1 MGMFSRRLFAPQE
14 ANGCIDDQAQEREPR
29 DLREA
34 RHGSVALLE
43 FLKGR
48 QLIPADES
56 TAIERC
62 RKRVEESG
70 LVSIMMET
78 CGSIN
83 RMVGRTIID
92 VHSFLPPDPILCCF
106 IFVEEGTEY
115 FMRLELQGEVPTLLF
130 LERKWRDTVTNDFVR
145 WAHRLVEIEPV
156 TINVKMVHEFGEL
169 RVSAEQVR
177 EWFMYLVSG
186 MDRSHAPSF
195 KI

>member
-1 MGMFSRRLFAPQE
+1 MGMFSRRLFASQE
-14 ANGCIDDQAQEREPR
+14 ASGCVDDQAQERVPHE
-29 DLREA
+29 LREA
-34 RHGSVALLE
+34 QHGSPALLE
-43 FLKGR
+43 FLKQR
-48 QLIPADES
+48 QLIAPDES
-56 TAIERC
+56 TTIERC

-92 VHSFLPPDPILCCF
+92 VHSFLPPEPILCCF

-115 FMRLELQGEVPTLLF
+115 FMRLELRGEIPTLLF
-130 LERKWRDTVTNDFVR
+130 VERKWRDTVANDFVR
-145 WAHRLVEIEPV
+145 WAHRLAEIEPV
-156 TINVKMVHEFGEL
+156 TMNVKLVHEFDNL

-186 MDRSHAPSF
+186 MDRSHTPSF
-195 KI
+195 